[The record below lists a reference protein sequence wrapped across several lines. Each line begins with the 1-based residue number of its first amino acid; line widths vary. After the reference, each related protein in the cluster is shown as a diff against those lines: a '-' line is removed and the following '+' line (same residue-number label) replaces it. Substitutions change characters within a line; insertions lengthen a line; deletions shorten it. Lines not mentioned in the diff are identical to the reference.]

1 MKRKKMALAIT
12 RPVSFSCVYFTCIKK
27 RTTRI
32 ALKVAM
38 LRARIVFR
46 GPRSMKAAPTVRPVK
61 TSSVSQIATDE
72 PSGEMCSCGE
82 SSWAVAG
89 GW

>member
-1 MKRKKMALAIT
+1 MLRESRMKRKKMALAIT

-46 GPRSMKAAPTVRPVK
+46 VDTMAMALMVAALTPAMAR
-61 TSSVSQIATDE
+61 
-72 PSGEMCSCGE
+72 
-82 SSWAVAG
+82 
-89 GW
+89 